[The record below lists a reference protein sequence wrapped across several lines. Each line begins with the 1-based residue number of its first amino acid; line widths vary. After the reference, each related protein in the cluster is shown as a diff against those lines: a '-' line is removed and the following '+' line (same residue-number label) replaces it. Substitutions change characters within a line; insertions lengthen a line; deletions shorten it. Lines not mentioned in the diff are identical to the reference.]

1 MLKIATTLFPTAAL
15 SDPSDRLGG
24 KSSCI
29 SPFWRRTL
37 MLYLTNLQDLFW
49 LLLEFKHKIYY
60 PRKATKLLKWKI
72 ILICCYM
79 NLFSKVRWGGL
90 TDGISALSDSKV
102 LSNFASSVV
111 EPLSL
116 CLLVDSPLFLTI
128 NLYIHE
134 IIHQAY
140 HTESIDT
147 FWLLT
152 QSHTASLFK
161 QRSLKKIICIMIMAE
176 KHIFDKILLK
186 YTRTWIWFRRHWSES
201 LAVRR

>member
-37 MLYLTNLQDLFW
+37 MLYLTNLQALFW
-49 LLLEFKHKIYY
+49 LLLDFKHKIYY

-161 QRSLKKIICIMIMAE
+161 QRSLKKVICIMIMAE

-186 YTRTWIWFRRHWSES
+186 DTRTWIWFRRHWSES